1 VSSDDGGYVHR
12 PGEGDADIDRETDG
26 ENADDDFGRRGWV
39 LVAVIV
45 LSTLVVPGIIY
56 LYPAGPGNLGV
67 PFLAAM
73 LALPMLPAL
82 LLGVT
87 AVWSLKGGDD

>member
-1 VSSDDGGYVHR
+1 MSSDDGGYVHR
-12 PGEGDADIDRETDG
+12 PEEGDVDSDA
-26 ENADDDFGRRGWV
+26 NAEDEQEFGRRGWV
-39 LVAVIV
+39 LVGV
-45 LSTLVVPGIIY
+45 LVVSMLVVPGIIY

-87 AVWSLKGGDD
+87 AVWSLKRD

>member
-1 VSSDDGGYVHR
+1 MSSDDGGYVHR
-12 PGEGDADIDRETDG
+12 PGEGDVDSDA
-26 ENADDDFGRRGWV
+26 NAEDEEQFGRRGWV
-39 LVAVIV
+39 LVGV
-45 LSTLVVPGIIY
+45 LVVSMLVVPGIIY

-87 AVWSLKGGDD
+87 AVWSLKRD

>member
-1 VSSDDGGYVHR
+1 MSSDDGGYVHR
-12 PGEGDADIDRETDG
+12 PDGADTDTDASAEDEQ
-26 ENADDDFGRRGWV
+26 EFGRRGWV
-39 LVAVIV
+39 LVAVLV
-45 LSTLVVPGIIY
+45 VSMLVVPGIIY
-56 LYPAGPGNLGV
+56 LYPAGPGNLGF

-87 AVWSLKGGDD
+87 AVWSLKGN